1 MRQITFRLVLGLILL
16 VSFSLSCNII
26 SRTNEVR
33 STAEGVATRVEQGRG
48 MLGTGQAL
56 ATQVGESG
64 YVETAQALAT
74 QVGESG
80 LKETAQA
87 YATQFEDS
95 GYLETAQAVST
106 QFSLSP
112 ENVPSDIPL
121 YEGEKNAF
129 VASPQV
135 VSYFIDA
142 DFDKVLAFYQREMP
156 ARGWIPVE
164 RGTVV
169 TENTAELN
177 YEKDGRTAM
186 VVITTIPYI
195 NQTTIVIS
203 LQNEQ

>member
-1 MRQITFRLVLGLILL
+1 MRPFTFRLILAMVLLL
-16 VSFSLSCNII
+16 SFTLSCNLV
-26 SRTNEVR
+26 SRVTEIR

-48 MLGTGQAL
+48 LFGTGQAL

-64 YVETAQALAT
+64 FVETAQALAT

-80 LKETAQA
+80 LRETAQA

-95 GYLETAQAVST
+95 GYLQTAQAIST

-112 ENVPSDIPL
+112 DNVPPDIPL

-129 VASPQV
+129 VASPLA
-135 VSYFIDA
+135 VSYFTA
-142 DFDKVLAFYQREMP
+142 AEFEPVLTFYQREML
-156 ARGWIPVE
+156 ARGWIPVV

-177 YEKDGRTAM
+177 YEKEGRTAL

-195 NQTTIVIS
+195 NQTTVVIS
-203 LQNEQ
+203 LQNEP

>member
-1 MRQITFRLVLGLILL
+1 MRQVTIRLILGLVLL
-16 VSFSLSCNII
+16 VSFSLSCNLI
-26 SRTNEVR
+26 SRANQVR
-33 STAEGVATRVEQGRG
+33 STAEGVATSVEKGRG
-48 MLGTGQAL
+48 LLGTGQAL

-64 YVETAQALAT
+64 FVETAQALAT
-74 QVGESG
+74 QVGEAG

-87 YATQFEDS
+87 YATEFEDS

-112 ENVPSDIPL
+112 ENVPPDIPL

-135 VSYFIDA
+135 VSYFIGV
-142 DFDKVLAFYQREMP
+142 DFDKVLAFYRREMP
-156 ARGWIPVE
+156 AQGWIPVE

-169 TENTAELN
+169 TDNTAELN
-177 YEKDGRTAM
+177 YEKGGRTAL